1 MWRNV
6 MIRKKSYYKKEYVKK
21 YNDRNKYPTIETL
34 EDELFDREIE
44 LKSKSSANF
53 LTSLSVTLVFLS
65 LLANLILTNI
75 GDESKSFYVC
85 AILVLLIACGTLY
98 IIIILKQLF
107 NYYEK
112 AVAKEELKVE
122 CVKNEIIKRKS
133 DEFLNSQNL

>member
-1 MWRNV
+1 